1 MYRKLRNV
9 LTCSRKAT
17 SLKSQTE
24 LGSSYEQQRME
35 LLEPSESCSALF
47 KVLVRIGDRF
57 IFHLSKLYTKPIFT
71 HKNLAVRRIVE
82 AMRTAYAKS
91 GTRSHCASK
100 RMRQTITETY
110 ASIVMG
116 KRTSFRNNI
125 SESTSK
131 VLLKCIT
138 RVSTSFHW
146 YAFPNFC
153 TQITRPPRTVCASH
167 QQLAGPLPCSSSV

>member
-1 MYRKLRNV
+1 MVGFYC
-9 LTCSRKAT
+9 TRKAT

-100 RMRQTITETY
+100 RMRQTITEGTR
-110 ASIVMG
+110 ALWWESAHRLGTTFLNQHRKCFWNVSLVSPLLFIG
-116 KRTSFRNNI
+116 THFRI
-125 SESTSK
+125 FVRK
-131 VLLKCIT
+131 LLVHHV
-138 RVSTSFHW
+138 R
-146 YAFPNFC
+146 
-153 TQITRPPRTVCASH
+153 CAHLIKS
-167 QQLAGPLPCSSSV
+167 